1 MKNQNYEELIDELR
15 RGIKDVKK
23 LCDDQLLILSERQYS
38 ELNVAET
45 TLVSVAKSAFDLQP
59 HLLHIMYI
67 ADEVLNQLNYIC
79 MYVSITS
86 VCLNIM
92 QLISERDVKN
102 ENKETD

>member
-15 RGIKDVKK
+15 RDIRDVKK

-45 TLVSVAKSAFDLQP
+45 TLVSVTKTAFDLQP

-67 ADEVLNQLNYIC
+67 ANEVLNQLNYIC
-79 MYVSITS
+79 MYVGITS
-86 VCLNIM
+86 VCLDII
-92 QLISERDVKN
+92 QLLSKGCVEN
-102 ENKETD
+102 ENKRTD

>member
-1 MKNQNYEELIDELR
+1 MKNQNYEELIDELS

-23 LCDDQLLILSERQYS
+23 LCDDQLLIISAQQYS
-38 ELNVAET
+38 ELEVAET
-45 TLVSVAKSAFDLQP
+45 ALVSVTKTVFDLQP

-67 ADEVLNQLNYIC
+67 ADEVLNQLNYIY

-92 QLISERDVKN
+92 QLLSKRGVKN
-102 ENKETD
+102 ENERTD